1 MSLSL
6 SKFKTMARAT
16 FVAASLA
23 ASVIAMPT
31 TALAQPKI
39 DFGIEF
45 GTGGGGLS
53 FGFGTGGGGIP
64 IGTCVYRLSRNEI
77 RRGLRRAGFY
87 DIVFV
92 SFTDRRAT
100 VEAWWDDDDEEYRI
114 RVDRCT
120 GKVTLRQIS

>member
-16 FVAASLA
+16 LVAASLA

-31 TALAQPKI
+31 TALAQPHI
-39 DFGIEF
+39 DFGIELR
-45 GTGGGGLS
+45 GGGLS
-53 FGFGTGGGGIP
+53 FGFGTGGGGIT
-64 IGTCVYRLSRNEI
+64 IGTCVHRLSRNEI

-100 VEAWWDDDDEEYRI
+100 VEAWWDEDDEEYRV

-120 GKVTLRQIS
+120 GRVTLRQIS

>member
-45 GTGGGGLS
+45 GTGGI
-53 FGFGTGGGGIP
+53 T